1 LGAIWR
7 YRDQIKDIKGVIVDV
22 DKNVA
27 NGFAS
32 WIGKKIKMT

>member
-7 YRDQIKDIKGVIVDV
+7 CRDHIKDIKGVIVDV

-27 NGFAS
+27 NGFTS
-32 WIGKKIKMT
+32 WIDKENKK